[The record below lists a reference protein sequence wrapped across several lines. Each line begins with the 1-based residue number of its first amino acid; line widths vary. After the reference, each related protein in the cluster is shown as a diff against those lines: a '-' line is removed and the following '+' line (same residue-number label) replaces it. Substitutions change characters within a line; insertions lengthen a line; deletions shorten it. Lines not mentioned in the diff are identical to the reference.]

1 MQKVDFTAASPTTSD
16 STVARPQSL
25 VIKQLS
31 ELTKSLGMN
40 LISGYLGIKYCLLKC
55 QVKYWIFAS
64 SNMQNC
70 LGQLKHAKEFWNLND
85 IGKSATSEFLELS
98 ATEIRATTSET
109 EPTTEH
115 AKEWSWTYPWNWTYR

>member
-40 LISGYLGIKYCLLKC
+40 LISGYLGIKYCLLKR
-55 QVKYWIFAS
+55 QVKY
-64 SNMQNC
+64 
-70 LGQLKHAKEFWNLND
+70 
-85 IGKSATSEFLELS
+85 
-98 ATEIRATTSET
+98 
-109 EPTTEH
+109 
-115 AKEWSWTYPWNWTYR
+115 